1 MAEEMME
8 LGFPL
13 DVVEAMECDG
23 RWPDLSRLSKR
34 RPEVIPLC
42 CWLLGLETP
51 VREIGKR
58 LKLSPC
64 TVQKI
69 GEEHA
74 AAVVTEKAGVA
85 KLRKLAIRLG
95 MERVVEQAAEGK
107 LTVFDLKLLWDMD
120 QVESGGVT
128 ERKELRVTGEEAEAL
143 AFFQSLEKQAAGGMV
158 FEAEVLPQ
166 SAAPVAA
173 AATRLQQ
180 MVIEADQGP
189 ESPPINVTNP
199 L

>member
-13 DVVEAMECDG
+13 DVVEAMEGDG

-34 RPEVIPLC
+34 RPEVIPLV

-51 VREIGKR
+51 VREICKR

-74 AAVVTEKAGVA
+74 GSVVSEKAGVA

-95 MERVVEQAAEGK
+95 MERVAEQAAEGK

-143 AFFQSLEKQAAGGMV
+143 AFFQSLEKQAGGMV
-158 FEAEVLPQ
+158 FEVEVLPQ
-166 SAAPVAA
+166 SAAPVVA
-173 AATRLQQ
+173 AATRSQQ
-180 MVIEADQGP
+180 MVIEADQGT